1 MTVLEKA
8 VLREEEVSK
17 MSGAIEQ
24 PRFTCALGSCQSV
37 VAIKKGVP
45 ILHSGP
51 GCGVQ
56 VERII
61 GQGEGYAGGS
71 TMPCTNSEEADVVFG
86 GEKKLRNVIE
96 NSFKVIDGDLY
107 VVITGCT
114 AAITGDDVASVVGE
128 FQLDDKPIVYVE
140 EGGFKSNNYVSHS
153 RLVNAII
160 DQYVD
165 KFNEDR
171 EVIEGL
177 VNVFAN
183 IPYQDP
189 YWNGNLEQLKRIL
202 TGIGLKVNIL
212 FGNESEGVSEWK
224 SIPQAQFNLFVG
236 SWAGLDI
243 VKHLKRKYG
252 TPYLHFP
259 YTPIGA
265 KETSKFLREVAKFGG
280 LDEKKVE
287 AYIDREEKKFYSHI
301 DKMASFMLEFR
312 YGIPRR
318 FYSLADASYS
328 LGFSKFFLNELGI
341 IPGIQFI
348 VDDIP
353 EKYQE
358 SVLDEF
364 SRISDLQR
372 RDVQVVFDP
381 DAGLDQKKLL
391 EDAKDYED
399 KRILILGSSW
409 DKHIADELHGD
420 LLIVSVPVQHR
431 LVMNCGY
438 LGYEGGL
445 RAIEDIYDRVL
456 ATYR

>member
-1 MTVLEKA
+1 MTVQEKA
-8 VLREEEVSK
+8 VLREEEDSK

-24 PRFTCALGSCQSV
+24 PRFTCALGACQSV

-56 VERII
+56 VSRII

-86 GEKKLRNVIE
+86 GEKKLRNVVE

-114 AAITGDDVASVVGE
+114 AAITGDDVASVVGS
-128 FQLDDKPIVYVE
+128 FQEEDKPIVYVE

-153 RLVNAII
+153 RVVNAII

-171 EVIEGL
+171 EVIPGL
-177 VNVFAN
+177 VNVFAS

-189 YWNGNLEQLKRIL
+189 YWNGNLEQLKRVL
-202 TGIGLKVNIL
+202 EGIGLKVNIL

-224 SIPQAQFNLFVG
+224 SIPQAQFNILAG
-236 SWAGLDI
+236 TWAGLDI

-259 YTPIGA
+259 YAPIGA
-265 KETSKFLREVAKFGG
+265 KETSKFLRAVAEFGE
-280 LDEKKVE
+280 LDQKKVE
-287 AYIDREEKKFYSHI
+287 DFIDREEKKFYSHI

-328 LGFSKFFLNELGI
+328 LGFSKFLLNELGI

-353 EKYQE
+353 EK
-358 SVLDEF
+358 
-364 SRISDLQR
+364 
-372 RDVQVVFDP
+372 
-381 DAGLDQKKLL
+381 
-391 EDAKDYED
+391 
-399 KRILILGSSW
+399 
-409 DKHIADELHGD
+409 
-420 LLIVSVPVQHR
+420 
-431 LVMNCGY
+431 
-438 LGYEGGL
+438 
-445 RAIEDIYDRVL
+445 
-456 ATYR
+456 

>member
-1 MTVLEKA
+1 
-8 VLREEEVSK
+8 
-17 MSGAIEQ
+17 MSCAIEQ
-24 PRFTCALGSCQSV
+24 PRYTCALGSCQSV
-37 VAIKKGVP
+37 VAIKRGVP

-56 VERII
+56 VSRII

-71 TMPCTNSEEADVVFG
+71 TMPCTNAEEADVVFG
-86 GEKKLRNVIE
+86 GEKKLRDVVE

-114 AAITGDDVASVVGE
+114 AAITGDDVAAVVGE
-128 FQLDDKPIVYVE
+128 FQEDDKPVVYVE
-140 EGGFKSNNYVSHS
+140 EGGFKSNNYESHS
-153 RLVNAII
+153 RLVKAII
-160 DQYVD
+160 NQYVD
-165 KFNEDR
+165 KFSEDR
-171 EVIEGL
+171 EVIPGL

-189 YWNGNLEQLKRIL
+189 FWNGNLEQLKRVL

-212 FGNESEGVSEWK
+212 FGNESEGVSEWLT
-224 SIPQAQFNLFVG
+224 IPQAEFNLFVG

-265 KETSKFLREVAKFGG
+265 RETSAFLRAVAEFGN
-280 LDEKKVE
+280 LDKEKVE

-318 FYSLADASYS
+318 FYTIADSSTA

-348 VDDIP
+348 VDDTP
-353 EKYQE
+353 EKYQQDI
-358 SVLDEF
+358 LDQF
-364 SRISDLQR
+364 SKISDLKKR
-372 RDVQVVFDP
+372 EVSVVFDP
-381 DAGLDQKKLL
+381 DAGLAQQKLK

-399 KRILILGSSW
+399 KRLLILGSSW
-409 DKHIADELHGD
+409 DKHIADELHAD

-438 LGYEGGL
+438 VGYEGGL

>member
-1 MTVLEKA
+1 
-8 VLREEEVSK
+8 
-17 MSGAIEQ
+17 MSCAIEQ
-24 PRFTCALGSCQSV
+24 PRYTCALGSCQSV
-37 VAIKKGVP
+37 VAIKRGVP

-56 VERII
+56 VSRII

-71 TMPCTNSEEADVVFG
+71 TMPCTNAEEADVVFG
-86 GEKKLRNVIE
+86 GEKKLRDVVE

-114 AAITGDDVASVVGE
+114 AAITGDDVAAVVGE
-128 FQLDDKPIVYVE
+128 FQEDDKPVVYVE
-140 EGGFKSNNYVSHS
+140 EGGFKSNNYESHS
-153 RLVNAII
+153 RLVKAII
-160 DQYVD
+160 NQYVD
-165 KFNEDR
+165 KFSEDR
-171 EVIEGL
+171 EVIPGL

-189 YWNGNLEQLKRIL
+189 FWNGNLEQLKRVL

-212 FGNESEGVSEWK
+212 FGNESEGVSEWLT
-224 SIPQAQFNLFVG
+224 IPQAEFNLFVG

-265 KETSKFLREVAKFGG
+265 RETSAFLRAVAEFGN
-280 LDEKKVE
+280 LDKEKVE
-287 AYIDREEKKFYSHI
+287 AYIDREERKFYSHI

-318 FYSLADASYS
+318 FYTIADSSTA

-348 VDDIP
+348 VDDTP
-353 EKYQE
+353 EKYQQDI
-358 SVLDEF
+358 LDQF
-364 SRISDLQR
+364 SKISDLKKR
-372 RDVQVVFDP
+372 EVSVVFDP
-381 DAGLDQKKLL
+381 DAGLAQQKLK
-391 EDAKDYED
+391 EDAKGYED
-399 KRILILGSSW
+399 KRLLILGSSW
-409 DKHIADELHGD
+409 DKHIADELHAD

-438 LGYEGGL
+438 AGYEGGL

>member
-1 MTVLEKA
+1 
-8 VLREEEVSK
+8 
-17 MSGAIEQ
+17 MSCAIEQ
-24 PRFTCALGSCQSV
+24 PRYTCALGSCQSV
-37 VAIKKGVP
+37 VAIKRGVP

-56 VERII
+56 VSRII

-71 TMPCTNSEEADVVFG
+71 TMPCTNAEEADVVFG
-86 GEKKLRNVIE
+86 GEKKLRDVVE

-114 AAITGDDVASVVGE
+114 AAITGDDVAAVVGE
-128 FQLDDKPIVYVE
+128 FQEDDKPVVYVE
-140 EGGFKSNNYVSHS
+140 EGGFKSNNYESHS
-153 RLVNAII
+153 RLVKAII
-160 DQYVD
+160 NQYVD
-165 KFNEDR
+165 KFSEDR
-171 EVIEGL
+171 EVIPGL

-189 YWNGNLEQLKRIL
+189 FWNGNLEQLKRVL

-212 FGNESEGVSEWK
+212 FGNESEGVSEWLT
-224 SIPQAQFNLFVG
+224 IPQAEFNLFVG

-265 KETSKFLREVAKFGG
+265 RETSAFLRAVAEFGN
-280 LDEKKVE
+280 LDKEKVE

-318 FYSLADASYS
+318 FYTIADSSTA

-348 VDDIP
+348 VDDTP
-353 EKYQE
+353 EKYQQDI
-358 SVLDEF
+358 LDQF
-364 SRISDLQR
+364 SKISDLKKR
-372 RDVQVVFDP
+372 EVSVVFDP
-381 DAGLDQKKLL
+381 DAGLAQQKLK

-399 KRILILGSSW
+399 KRLLILGSSW
-409 DKHIADELHGD
+409 DKHIADELHAD

-438 LGYEGGL
+438 AGYEGGL

>member
-1 MTVLEKA
+1 
-8 VLREEEVSK
+8 
-17 MSGAIEQ
+17 MSCAIEQ
-24 PRFTCALGSCQSV
+24 PRYTCALGSCQSV
-37 VAIKKGVP
+37 VAIKRGVP

-56 VERII
+56 VSRII

-71 TMPCTNSEEADVVFG
+71 TMPCTNAEEADVVFG
-86 GEKKLRNVIE
+86 GEKKLRDVVE

-114 AAITGDDVASVVGE
+114 AAITGDDVAAVVGE
-128 FQLDDKPIVYVE
+128 FQEDDKPIVYVE
-140 EGGFKSNNYVSHS
+140 EGGFKSNNYESHS
-153 RLVNAII
+153 RLVKAII
-160 DQYVD
+160 NQYVD
-165 KFNEDR
+165 KFSEDR
-171 EVIEGL
+171 KVIPGL

-189 YWNGNLEQLKRIL
+189 FWNGNLEQLKRVL

-212 FGNESEGVSEWK
+212 FGNESEGVSEWLT
-224 SIPQAQFNLFVG
+224 IPQAEFNLFVG

-265 KETSKFLREVAKFGG
+265 RETSAFLRAVAEFGN
-280 LDEKKVE
+280 LDKEKVE

-318 FYSLADASYS
+318 FYTIADSSTA

-348 VDDIP
+348 VDDTP
-353 EKYQE
+353 EKYQQDI
-358 SVLDEF
+358 LDQF
-364 SRISDLQR
+364 SKISDLKKR
-372 RDVQVVFDP
+372 EVSVVFDP
-381 DAGLDQKKLL
+381 DAGLAQQKLK

-399 KRILILGSSW
+399 KRLLILGSSW
-409 DKHIADELHGD
+409 DKHIADELHAD

-438 LGYEGGL
+438 AGYEGGL

>member
-1 MTVLEKA
+1 
-8 VLREEEVSK
+8 
-17 MSGAIEQ
+17 MSCAIEQ
-24 PRFTCALGSCQSV
+24 PRYTCALGACQSV

-56 VERII
+56 VSRLI

-71 TMPCTNSEEADVVFG
+71 TMPCTNAEEADVVFG
-86 GEKKLRNVIE
+86 GEKKLHDVVE

-114 AAITGDDVASVVGE
+114 AAITGDDVAAVVSE
-128 FQLDDKPIVYVE
+128 FQDEDKPIVYVE
-140 EGGFKSNNYVSHS
+140 EGGFKSNNYASHS
-153 RLVNAII
+153 RLVKAII

-165 KFNEDR
+165 KFSEDR
-171 EVIEGL
+171 EVIPGL

-189 YWNGNLEQLKRIL
+189 LWNGNLEQLKRLL
-202 TGIGLKVNIL
+202 TGLGLKVNIL

-224 SIPQAQFNLFVG
+224 TIPQAQFNLFVG
-236 SWAGLDI
+236 AWAGLDI
-243 VKHLKRKYG
+243 VKYLKRKYG

-265 KETSKFLREVAKFGG
+265 KETSKFLRAVADFAE
-280 LDEKKVE
+280 LDKEKTE
-287 AYIDREEKKFYSHI
+287 NYIDREEKKFYTHI

-318 FYSLADASYS
+318 FYSLADSSYA
-328 LGFSKFFLNELGI
+328 LGFSKFLLNELGI

-348 VDDIP
+348 VDDTP

-358 SVLDEF
+358 AILEEF
-364 SRISDLQR
+364 SKISDLQTR
-372 RDVQVVFDP
+372 SVEVVFDP
-381 DAGLDQKKLL
+381 DAGLDQQKLL
-391 EDAKDYED
+391 EDAKNYED
-399 KRILILGSSW
+399 KRLLILGSSW
-409 DKHIADELHGD
+409 DKHIADELHAD

-431 LVMNCGY
+431 LIMNCGY
-438 LGYEGGL
+438 VGYEGGL